1 MRQETFPAKTLQAY
15 LKKKRIATLAELKDA
30 LGTQST
36 MTIFRKLK
44 SLEYLTSYSHRGQ
57 YYTLGMNPRF
67 NSLGL
72 WSCDSV
78 HFSRYGNLQETT
90 CALVGESEAGYTA
103 DELACVVQV
112 DVKHALL
119 RLTRTK
125 HLKREKVGPKWVY
138 FSRRRKE
145 HTHQK
150 HSRKAMLLEGSAI
163 PVTIAATAPEFH
175 AGLLAFFDLLDER
188 QKRLFA
194 GLQATLLGHGGDRSV
209 AALLGMDAH
218 TVAKGRKEVLSGHS
232 FDTTLRKK
240 GGGRKR
246 LEKKDQKS

>member
-1 MRQETFPAKTLQAY
+1 MRPETFSPKTLRAF
-15 LKKKRIATLAELKDA
+15 LRKKRIATLEELKDA

-44 SLEYLTSYSHRGQ
+44 SLGYLTSYSHRGQ
-57 YYTLGMNPRF
+57 YYTLCTKPRF
-67 NSLGL
+67 NPLGL

-78 HFSRYGNLQETT
+78 HFSKYGNLQETT
-90 CALVGESEAGYTA
+90 RVLVGKSEAGYTV
-103 DELACVVQV
+103 DELAGVVQV

-119 RLTRTK
+119 QLTRTDR
-125 HLKREKVGPKWVY
+125 LQREKLGSKWVY
-138 FSRRRKE
+138 FSKRRDE
-145 HTHQK
+145 YSQQK
-150 HSRKAMLLEGSAI
+150 RSRKGLLLEGSAI
-163 PVTIAATAPEFH
+163 PVTVAATAPVFH

-194 GLQATLLGHGGDRSV
+194 GLQATLLGHGGDRSI

-218 TVAKGRKEVLSGHS
+218 TVAKGRREVLSGLS
-232 FDTTLRKK
+232 LDTALRKK

-246 LEKKDQKS
+246 IEKKSPKS